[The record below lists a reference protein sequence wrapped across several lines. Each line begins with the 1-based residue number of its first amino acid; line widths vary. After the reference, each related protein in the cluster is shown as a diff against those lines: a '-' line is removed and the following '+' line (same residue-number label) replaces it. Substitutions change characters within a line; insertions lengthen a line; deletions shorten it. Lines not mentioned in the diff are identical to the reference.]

1 MSTCLKKII
10 HLLRIGFMVFCIV
23 LFNMQMAFAHTNGV
37 EVTIAQIEPTEEGY
51 RASLGFSFELSHEL
65 KTAINDGIPISF
77 TAEVEI
83 NRPRW
88 YWFDEKTIRSSQTI
102 KIAYDLWRRQ
112 YTAAINGG
120 LKQNFTNLEDA
131 MKLVLRPRRWHI
143 ADKSALSAG
152 ATYNVAV
159 RLKLDNNELSRP
171 MLITTLSNSDWRL
184 SSEWKKFTFKVDDK

>member
-1 MSTCLKKII
+1 MYFRLRKIVRTLI
-10 HLLRIGFMVFCIV
+10 AVMMPFILI
-23 LFNMQMAFAHTNGV
+23 FNMQMAFAYVNGV
-37 EVTIAQIEPTEEGY
+37 EVTTARIESTDEGY
-51 RASLGFSFELSHEL
+51 RAVVGFAFELSHEL

-77 TAEVEI
+77 TAEVEL

-88 YWFDEKTIRSSQTI
+88 YWFDEKTIRSTQTV
-102 KIAYDLWRRQ
+102 KITYDLWRRQ

-120 LKQNFTNLEDA
+120 LKQNFSNLDDA
-131 MKLVLRPRRWHI
+131 MRLVLNPRRWLI

-171 MLITTLSNSDWRL
+171 MLITSFSNSDWRL
-184 SSEWKKFTFKVDDK
+184 SSEWKKFTFKADDK